1 MRTKKKRNQQNLIAM
16 CSVTFVMMILVI
28 ALMVGS
34 HSLSAKI
41 DGYKV
46 QKQEVCDKIEEEQKR
61 TEEIDQLKE
70 YMQSDEYAREV
81 ARNKLGLVGE
91 DEIIFKEQE

>member
-1 MRTKKKRNQQNLIAM
+1 MRKKKKRNQQNLIAM
-16 CSVTFVMMILVI
+16 CSVTCVMMILVI

>member
-1 MRTKKKRNQQNLIAM
+1 MRKKKKRNQQNLIAM
-16 CSVTFVMMILVI
+16 CSVTLVMMILVI

>member
-1 MRTKKKRNQQNLIAM
+1 MRKKKKRNQQNLIAM
-16 CSVTFVMMILVI
+16 CSVTVVMMILVI

>member
-1 MRTKKKRNQQNLIAM
+1 MRKKKKRNQQNLIAM
-16 CSVTFVMMILVI
+16 FSVTFVMMILVI
-28 ALMVGS
+28 ALMVGG